1 MPHAASKAYEAGET
15 PPPDL
20 SEEERAEFHALI
32 ASHWAGEEWL
42 TAGDADDPCGLVFDV
57 DSPFARARELK
68 EDYEAMAAHTRVDR
82 ELVAGELHTLRHHSL
97 GDAEADAEVAGM
109 VRLWQ
114 QTVHPDK
121 ARLKDQPL
129 TAGYAASLFSL
140 AYEWCGE
147 FEEGLLLARLGI
159 DAATAAD
166 VAIPNVQGTQNAALH
181 ERKAVLTALLWRRWT
196 EANGGRSR

>member
-1 MPHAASKAYEAGET
+1 
-15 PPPDL
+15 
-20 SEEERAEFHALI
+20 
-32 ASHWAGEEWL
+32 
-42 TAGDADDPCGLVFDV
+42 
-57 DSPFARARELK
+57 
-68 EDYEAMAAHTRVDR
+68 MAAHTRVDR

-129 TAGYAASLFSL
+129 TAGYAASLFGL

-147 FEEGLLLARLGI
+147 FEEDPRFSRYQPGRVELYNAHRL
-159 DAATAAD
+159 
-166 VAIPNVQGTQNAALH
+166 
-181 ERKAVLTALLWRRWT
+181 R
-196 EANGGRSR
+196 